1 MDEIGPYEVVVRV
14 LGGAF
19 FGGILGWES
28 EVSEKPAGL
37 RTNMLVAIG
46 AATATLAALGLY
58 NSLSGSRPAEQIN
71 SDPIRIISGVIG
83 GLGFLG
89 AGSIIQSRG
98 EVQGITTAATIWV
111 VGGIGIACGLG
122 NYVLALTSAIITF
135 VVLFVIGKF
144 EVSSLAPENL
154 QNSDRKSVQLKS
166 ENESEN

>member
-1 MDEIGPYEVVVRV
+1 MSCVEHS
-14 LGGAF
+14 LGAF
-19 FGGILGWES
+19 W
-28 EVSEKPAGL
+28 AGKVRSVKNQL
-37 RTNMLVAIG
+37 TCELTCSSPSGRPPQPWPR
-46 AATATLAALGLY
+46 LGLY